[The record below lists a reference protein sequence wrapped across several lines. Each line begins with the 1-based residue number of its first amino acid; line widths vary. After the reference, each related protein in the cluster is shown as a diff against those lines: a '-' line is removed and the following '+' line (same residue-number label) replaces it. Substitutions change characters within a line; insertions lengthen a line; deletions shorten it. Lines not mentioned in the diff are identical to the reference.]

1 MPTFRVKQPKVV
13 VHTRLTGFTKRTF
26 TRGIR
31 HAYRKAYAFR
41 YSIADVK
48 RIIISNIH
56 DKTEKTGTRRRLAS
70 AGIEFDVQVSAGT
83 SAGADALKA
92 QIKGSEDVA
101 VTVLLDQFK
110 KEIALVAASSE
121 YDDVTTQTTVPTM
134 SLVTEAAITAL
145 ETGAPTPAPTPIP
158 PTPAPT
164 PNPPTPAPVAP
175 SGGDGPPIP
184 AIAGACAAVGV
195 AISAVLWRRKQ
206 TAEGTATSST
216 SGAAR
221 KHVVADSTSDVTL
234 SGADATT
241 HAAEQQVL

>member
-145 ETGAPTPAPTPIP
+145 ETGAPTPAPTP
-158 PTPAPT
+158 
-164 PNPPTPAPVAP
+164 NPPTPAPVAP